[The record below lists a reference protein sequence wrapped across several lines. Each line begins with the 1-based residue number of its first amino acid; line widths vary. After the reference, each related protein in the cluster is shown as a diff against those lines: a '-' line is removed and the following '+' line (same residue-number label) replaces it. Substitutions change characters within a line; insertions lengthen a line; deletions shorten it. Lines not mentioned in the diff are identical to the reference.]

1 MASLLAAPAAL
12 ISLCVCVVASC
23 LTMFKLFATLSL
35 NGRSPGGEPG
45 LRCEFS
51 MVDSKLNSFGIIR
64 ASNPACQVPSF
75 WCYVQGRLCSI
86 PVGRSCYKC
95 RKGGYAPLLVPNGY
109 KSGEYSNASNN
120 RRRARFVVRAFRG
133 VSCGLSRGY
142 RFRWFVLTESDE
154 SIASGI
160 NFGREFHHFVRWLCY
175 SCPDFQYICVEHRQ
189 GNKLRRNWHILS
201 YGSDMLPVRAIRSY
215 WLSHF
220 KSTVTGMSEVKDIG
234 KAIKYLVGYLLSGD
248 KFVRSFQ
255 SQGWVFRG
263 WVGFSKSFKKQ
274 YESYPKSG
282 LLATLA
288 LMSPVARSSELIWLF
303 KTGFVSQNYFKGGV
317 KL

>member
-1 MASLLAAPAAL
+1 MGEAPVVNQGFGGASP
-12 ISLCVCVVASC
+12 
-23 LTMFKLFATLSL
+23 M
-35 NGRSPGGEPG
+35 R
-45 LRCEFS
+45 
-51 MVDSKLNSFGIIR
+51 LNSYPSSINTTPSLEG
-64 ASNPACQVPSF
+64 CQVPAF
-75 WCYVQGRLCSI
+75 WCYRQGRLCSVPI
-86 PVGRSCYKC
+86 GRSCYKC
-95 RKGGYAPLLVPNGY
+95 LKGGYPPLLVPNGC
-109 KSGEYSNASNN
+109 KSAEYLNASLN

-154 SIASGI
+154 AISSGRQF
-160 NFGREFHHFVRWLCY
+160 NREFHRFITWLRY
-175 SCPDFQYICVEHRQ
+175 SCPDFQYIVVEHRQ
-189 GNKLRRNWHILS
+189 GNKKRRNWHILS

-234 KAIKYLVGYLLSGD
+234 KAVKYLAGYLSSGD

-274 YESYPKSG
+274 YELYPNPG

-288 LMSPVARSSELIWLF
+288 LMSPVVRSSELTWLYQ
-303 KTGFVSQNYFKGGV
+303 TGFLSQKYLPGGDV
-317 KL
+317 VVEA